1 MYLYREYFK
10 AKVYTIWVHGPL
22 GEVMQVCE
30 EADRPS
36 SEVALAESKADP
48 GPVDVR

>member
-22 GEVMQVCE
+22 GLPNEPKFVK
-30 EADRPS
+30 DLNP
-36 SEVALAESKADP
+36 KP
-48 GPVDVR
+48 